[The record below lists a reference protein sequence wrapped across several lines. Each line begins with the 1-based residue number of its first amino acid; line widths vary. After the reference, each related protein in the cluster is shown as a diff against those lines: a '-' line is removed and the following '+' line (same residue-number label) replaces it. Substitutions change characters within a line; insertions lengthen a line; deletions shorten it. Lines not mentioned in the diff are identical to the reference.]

1 MDKEF
6 EKLITSF
13 EELITSIDNI
23 VKTKTEEDIAKA
35 ARYNVFKV
43 IHMTSNETSVHSA
56 FIADLLSPCGMHDC
70 GSIFL
75 DAFVS
80 CLFKDEKTSI
90 RSDFDFCTTR
100 VKVQKEKNIG
110 PVSED
115 QGGRLDIVITDVNG
129 KEIIIENKI
138 YARDQDRQLL
148 RYHNYAK
155 SLKKEYCLLYLT
167 LDGHDASSESSCKL
181 EEKNDYFSISYDTH
195 IRLWLEKCL
204 TLSEGKPLLY
214 SGIAHYL
221 NLVRK
226 LTHTDMNTEFIDNL
240 VGQVLNEEANHVS
253 HINDYIIALQNSK
266 RKLLKNFWEEI
277 QKEEYWKNDST
288 KPYLGKDSISVFY
301 YNNGDY
307 KKKNIKEI
315 TTLCG
320 KFKFEEERKNKK
332 YDYRFGIQVPIRQI
346 KEGQLMLGLILD
358 GAVSLRTYVLSSNNE
373 NKIERLVSF
382 PKDSKPSL
390 NLPQSDERADKWLR
404 ESKYFIS
411 AYYLSNDDDKWNFWR
426 MPDATLKQ
434 LSDMK
439 QFVRET
445 VHLFNEKWTELRK
458 K

>member
-6 EKLITSF
+6 EKLITS
-13 EELITSIDNI
+13 IDNI
-23 VKTKTEEDIAKA
+23 VKKKAEEDIAKA

-56 FIADLLSPCGMHDC
+56 FIADLLNPCGMHDC

-75 DAFVS
+75 DAFVG

-90 RSDFDFCTTR
+90 RSDFDFCTTQ

-115 QGGRLDIVITDVNG
+115 QGGRLDIVITDTNG

-138 YARDQDRQLL
+138 YAQDQDRQLL
-148 RYHNYAK
+148 RYYNYAE
-155 SLKKEYCLLYLT
+155 SLKKDYCLLYLT
-167 LDGHDASSESSCKL
+167 LDGHNASSESSRKL
-181 EEKNDYFSISYDTH
+181 EENKDYFSISYLTH
-195 IRLWLEKCL
+195 IRFWLEECL
-204 TLSEGKPLLY
+204 TLSKDKPLLCY
-214 SGIAHYL
+214 GITHYL

-226 LTHTDMNTEFIDNL
+226 LTHTDMDTKFIDDL
-240 VGQVLNEEANHVS
+240 VAQVLNEEVDHVS

-288 KPYLGKDSISVFY
+288 KPYLGKDSLSVFY

-315 TTLCG
+315 ATLCD
-320 KFKFEEERKNKK
+320 KFKFEEERKNKQ
-332 YDYRFGIQVPIRQI
+332 YEYLFGVQVPIRQI
-346 KEGQLMLGLILD
+346 KEGKLMLGLILD
-358 GAVSLRTYVLSSNNE
+358 GAISIRTYVIASDDE
-373 NKIERLVSF
+373 NKMERLVTF
-382 PKDSKPSL
+382 PKNNKPSL
-390 NLPQSDERADKWLR
+390 NLPKSDERADKWVK
-404 ESKYFIS
+404 ESNCFIS
-411 AYYLSNDDDKWNFWR
+411 AYYLSDNNDEWSFWR
-426 MPDATLKQ
+426 MPDNTLKQ

-439 QFVRET
+439 QFVKKT
-445 VHLFNEKWTELRK
+445 VNLFNEKWDELRK
-458 K
+458 ISADSF

>member
-6 EKLITSF
+6 EKLIKNIDCIV
-13 EELITSIDNI
+13 EEK
-23 VKTKTEEDIAKA
+23 VKEDIAKA

-56 FIADLLSPCGMHDC
+56 FIADLLNPCGMHDC

-75 DAFVS
+75 DTFVS
-80 CLFKDEKTSI
+80 CLFKDEKTAI

-195 IRLWLEKCL
+195 IRPWLEKCL

-226 LTHTDMNTEFIDNL
+226 LTHTDMDTEFIDKL
-240 VGQVLNEEANHVS
+240 VAQVLNEKAAHVS
-253 HINDYIIALQNSK
+253 RINDYIIALQNSK
-266 RKLLKNFWEEI
+266 RKLLENFWEEI

-320 KFKFEEERKNKK
+320 KFKFKEERGKK

-373 NKIERLVSF
+373 NKTERLVSF

-404 ESKYFIS
+404 ESKNFIFIS
-411 AYYLSNDDDKWNFWR
+411 AYYLSNDDDEWNFWR
-426 MPDATLKQ
+426 MPDNTLKQ
-434 LSDMK
+434 LSDI
-439 QFVRET
+439 
-445 VHLFNEKWTELRK
+445 
-458 K
+458 